1 MQGLQPISGTSVRR
15 YVLNKTNSQMTSMP
29 NTTAEKHLK
38 PLIIPQETPEQV
50 LTGIF
55 KSPNYKEL
63 SDYQAIINH
72 LVAFGKAGE
81 LKKWDDY
88 APKIPDAIRE
98 IWKRILFEC
107 RRNGFIAPYVYNNEL
122 IWRRIMTHSNHADL
136 CTLCERSCHVREGID
151 TGEFKWR
158 KQNMKS
164 FHEPNKCWKES
175 EG

>member
-1 MQGLQPISGTSVRR
+1 MKSGE
-15 YVLNKTNSQMTSMP
+15 
-29 NTTAEKHLK
+29 EKRHLK
-38 PLIIPQETPEQV
+38 PLIIPQETPDAI

-55 KSPNYKEL
+55 KTVNYTEL
-63 SDYQAIINH
+63 TDYQAIINH
-72 LVAFGKAGE
+72 IVAFNKAGE

-122 IWRRIMTHSNHADL
+122 IWRRIMTRGRHADL

-164 FHEPNKCWKES
+164 FHEPHKCWNNNED
-175 EG
+175 